1 MIACILC
8 SAAATSRVL
17 GGGEKKLCH
26 AASRPSGIYTTYLVG
41 WYSYSTARA
50 ICQANSEIFSCL
62 LFGGLAAEREKAP
75 PCEKDRR
82 AGACIFAQCI
92 KKVRRDGR
100 LCPPAENPVFTET
113 FGEFATSLGR
123 TGSSAPTN
131 IPEATQNRDGSGSSA
146 CSRSVSMSIS
156 PKTSMPFF
164 LKSAA
169 VTPSPGVSLPE
180 KVPS

>member
-1 MIACILC
+1 MFAHPFRTFVLSYHIN
-8 SAAATSRVL
+8 SR
-17 GGGEKKLCH
+17 K
-26 AASRPSGIYTTYLVG
+26 YTFNINGLVG
-41 WYSYSTARA
+41 GDAHIAPFGNYELAEGYRKISTFCRVDVG
-50 ICQANSEIFSCL
+50 IDPY
-62 LFGGLAAEREKAP
+62 AEPGKSQGI
-75 PCEKDRR
+75 RR
-82 AGACIFAQCI
+82 G
-92 KKVRRDGR
+92 GR
-100 LCPPAENPVFTET
+100 LCSPAENPVFTET

-146 CSRSVSMSIS
+146 CSRSVSMSLS